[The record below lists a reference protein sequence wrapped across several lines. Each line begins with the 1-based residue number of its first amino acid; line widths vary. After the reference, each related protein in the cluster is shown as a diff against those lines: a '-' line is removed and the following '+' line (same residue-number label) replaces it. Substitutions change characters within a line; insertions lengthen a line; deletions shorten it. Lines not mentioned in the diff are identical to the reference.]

1 MLSDCTAMLCKCTLV
16 YDVIFAIV
24 GSVVQGIKK
33 GTAQVVIYP
42 MQWIWILIYK
52 YVKETLLSVL

>member
-24 GSVVQGIKK
+24 GSVVQGIIKRYSSS
-33 GTAQVVIYP
+33 GD
-42 MQWIWILIYK
+42 
-52 YVKETLLSVL
+52 LSNAMNMDSDI